1 MFLGYRRER
10 VPMLRIKFT
19 HRESGPI
26 PSETVVTIPTT
37 TGTEEVVVHTS
48 QATEEGVEAGFI
60 GEEGDRVLVELP
72 RETVSGRWRVWVPRA
87 AVA

>member
-1 MFLGYRRER
+1 MI
-10 VPMLRIKFT
+10 RIKIT
-19 HRESGPI
+19 RRESGPI
-26 PSETVVTIPTT
+26 PSEAVVTIPTT

-48 QATEEGVEAGFI
+48 QASEESVEAGYI

-72 RETVSGRWRVWVPRA
+72 RETVSGRWRIWVPRN

>member
-1 MFLGYRRER
+1 M
-10 VPMLRIKFT
+10 VRIKIS

-48 QATEEGVEAGFI
+48 QATADSVEAGFI

-72 RETVSGRWRVWVPRA
+72 RETVSGRWRVWIPKT
-87 AVA
+87 AVAF